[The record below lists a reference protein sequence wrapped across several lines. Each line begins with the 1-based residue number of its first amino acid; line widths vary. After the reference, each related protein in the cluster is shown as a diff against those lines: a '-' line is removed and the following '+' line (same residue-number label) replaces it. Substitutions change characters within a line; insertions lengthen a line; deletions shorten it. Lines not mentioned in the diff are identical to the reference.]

1 MNLTTIDWLTTLK
14 TTNTPNVDDCIAHL
28 GDIFPLLKEYKNT
41 IQDPVWHAEGD
52 VHIHT
57 DMVLTELYKLLEL
70 KEIML
75 EIGGY

>member
-57 DMVLTELYKLLEL
+57 DMVLTELYKLLES
-70 KEIML
+70 KEW
-75 EIGGY
+75 ERCN